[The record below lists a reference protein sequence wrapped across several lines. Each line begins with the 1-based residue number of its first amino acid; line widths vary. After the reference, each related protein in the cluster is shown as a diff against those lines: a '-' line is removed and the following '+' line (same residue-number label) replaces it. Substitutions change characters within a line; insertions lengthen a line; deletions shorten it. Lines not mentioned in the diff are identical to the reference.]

1 MEAVKRNEFN
11 RDRIRALA
19 KELNC
24 TEVYAEILLSRGID
38 NKFDYNSFI
47 SPDLS
52 ALTDPFLYAD
62 MRAAVERIN
71 IAIENKETIVIYGD
85 YDCDGI
91 CSVSILWMYLLEKG
105 ANVEYFIPNRHVD
118 GYGISLSAVEKIAE
132 EKFPDLI
139 ITVDCGITAVEE
151 IKVIREEYGIDVI
164 VTDHHECPEILPDC
178 ITVNPKRKENSTL
191 FREYCGAGVV
201 FTLIRAI
208 SGDKNAFKYL
218 DIVAV
223 ATIGDVVSL
232 TGDNRIITYWG
243 LKLINSSR
251 CVRGIKQMLASL
263 NYSEYIDE
271 TIIAFRIVPRIN
283 SFGRLGDAARAV
295 VLFTSNDYFV
305 LECLIK
311 EFDSENSKRQEM
323 CADIEKSAIEALE
336 KEKVCESHIIIS
348 CNPVWDSGVIGI
360 VAARLAEKYH
370 KPAILFTEEDGVF
383 KGSARSVD
391 GVDIYALLL
400 RFSDLFL
407 KFGGHSQAAGL
418 SIAKKNFE
426 LFENR
431 INDYLNK
438 TPELITGSEIIK
450 YDCDIEESEIT
461 DDFVEKIE
469 LLAPFGCGNLIPLF
483 KINCREMNF
492 APISRKASEH
502 IKAVRNG
509 YSIVAYNSMD
519 RIGYLNSKNNKQ
531 LFVSLSY
538 NVFNGKK
545 YVQANLSDVIGE
557 IGEDAEYE
565 LTRLL
570 FDLQLEELK
579 KDKYRN
585 LLLDM
590 STDRSVFVNYY
601 KYLQELLLQKDNI
614 NNYFAISITKN
625 SELYN
630 TLQLRFC
637 CAVFKELGI
646 IYENCG
652 SLRIRSDIKV
662 NLRSSKLFA
671 LIAEIK
677 E

>member
-391 GVDIYALLL
+391 GVDIHALLL

-418 SIAKKNFE
+418 SIAKKNF
-426 LFENR
+426 
-431 INDYLNK
+431 
-438 TPELITGSEIIK
+438 
-450 YDCDIEESEIT
+450 
-461 DDFVEKIE
+461 EKIE